1 MSATSCTVAVSSSR
15 PAGSRRSGT
24 WRAAATPG
32 PAVSAILDGMPTRWT
47 CPRCDREFARTG
59 QGHTCVPGC
68 TVDETF
74 AGRDPKF
81 RAIYDA
87 VLDHVRT
94 LGEVHEDAVKVG
106 VFLKRDRKLAELRPR
121 SKDILVYLFLPHPI
135 ETARIAPA
143 RWASGPRV
151 GHQLK
156 LREVSD
162 VDDEVRTWFTIAYD
176 FS

>member
-1 MSATSCTVAVSSSR
+1 
-15 PAGSRRSGT
+15 
-24 WRAAATPG
+24 
-32 PAVSAILDGMPTRWT
+32 VSAILDGMATRWT
-47 CPRCDREFARTG
+47 CPRCDREFARAG

-68 TVDETF
+68 TVEETF
-74 AGRDPKF
+74 TGRDPKF

-87 VLDHVRT
+87 VLDHLRT
-94 LGEVHEDAVKVG
+94 LGDVHEDAVKVG

-121 SKDILVYLFLPHPI
+121 SRDVLVYLFLPRPV

-162 VDDEVRTWFTIAYD
+162 VDDEVRGWFTMAYD

>member
-1 MSATSCTVAVSSSR
+1 VSAT
-15 PAGSRRSGT
+15 
-24 WRAAATPG
+24 
-32 PAVSAILDGMPTRWT
+32 LDGMPTRWT
-47 CPRCDREFARTG
+47 CPRCDREFARPR
-59 QGHTCVPGC
+59 QGHTCVPGG

-74 AGRDPKF
+74 AGRAPWQ
-81 RAIYDA
+81 RAVYDA
-87 VLDHVRT
+87 VVGHLRT
-94 LGEVHEDAVKVG
+94 LGEIHEDAVKVG

-121 SKDILVYLFLPHPI
+121 SRDVLVYLWLPHPV

-162 VDDEVRTWFTIAYD
+162 VDDEVREWLTIAFD
-176 FS
+176 IA